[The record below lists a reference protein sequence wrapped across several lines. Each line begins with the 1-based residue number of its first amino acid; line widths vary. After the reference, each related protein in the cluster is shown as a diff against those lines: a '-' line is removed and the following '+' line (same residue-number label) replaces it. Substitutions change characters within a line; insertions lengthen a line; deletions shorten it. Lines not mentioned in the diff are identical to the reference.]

1 MKINEDG
8 KTVQAFD
15 MLVPGI
21 GELIGGSVREDN
33 LDKLEKAMTD
43 RKMVLSEYQ
52 H

>member
-1 MKINEDG
+1 MKINEDD

-33 LDKLEKAMTD
+33 LGKLETAM
-43 RKMVLSEYQ
+43 RNKNMKVEE
-52 H
+52 